1 MNNHEKKR
9 NIKFE
14 NSNFEEL
21 KNIFNNSKF
30 YDNEFIKCLLL
41 YKNKTPIKN
50 LNYEISKDKY
60 KIVLDFQRRF
70 NSSLIDTYII
80 ENMNK
85 NLLKFLVKHG
95 VDINKVVYS
104 LKFLVLFD
112 YSSFIIG
119 KFKLDTQL
127 LSDDLF

>member
-1 MNNHEKKR
+1 
-9 NIKFE
+9 
-14 NSNFEEL
+14 
-21 KNIFNNSKF
+21 
-30 YDNEFIKCLLL
+30 
-41 YKNKTPIKN
+41 
-50 LNYEISKDKY
+50 
-60 KIVLDFQRRF
+60 
-70 NSSLIDTYII
+70 
-80 ENMNK
+80 MNK

-127 LSDDLF
+127 LSDGIRDVLSKIYFNVLYYFIMNYYYTE